1 MDPSVRCPVALV
13 RGRRAVG
20 AVRGARCLVDALS
33 GIPPPQV
40 RRRLAGS
47 DVALGG
53 RHRRSHPF
61 GSKSGTCT
69 SSPAAIPTDRR
80 ARSICR
86 RSTGAPS
93 SGTSLGPDGVVRHG
107 SEGDVTVVTGGTVH
121 LCRRRER
128 HVAGPPPARRPHS
141 RRVPC
146 GRTAPG
152 HPRPRRLRDGSEPA
166 WCARGERCPGHAG
179 PRPDPAR
186 APRFEGRHAG
196 LARRLGGPADRA
208 RAGPAP

>member
-53 RHRRSHPF
+53 RHRRSHPC
-61 GSKSGTCT
+61 GSRSGTCT

-86 RSTGAPS
+86 RLTGAPS
-93 SGTSLGPDGVVRHG
+93 SGTSLGPDGIVRHG
-107 SEGDVTVVTGGTVH
+107 SEGDVTVVTGGRFTFADDVSDMLLGLLPPVVH
-121 LCRRRER
+121 I
-128 HVAGPPPARRPHS
+128 PAASPAAAPLRATLDIVGFETGANRPGA
-141 RRVPC
+141 RVVN
-146 GRTAPG
+146 GA
-152 HPRPRRLRDGSEPA
+152 S
-166 WCARGERCPGHAG
+166 GHAG

-186 APRFEGRHAG
+186 APRFKERHAG
-196 LARRLGGPADRA
+196 MARRLGGPADRA